1 MMPPTLCG
9 VMLKLWGRIITGPG
23 PRKMLSRGLLDGM
36 VCMRGILGEPGL
48 GWGSM
53 LVLGVSAGRNT
64 VGLGGLDCLTNTG
77 PRALGKLEA
86 GGGGPLVKTVAG
98 GGGPLV
104 NVLS

>member
-1 MMPPTLCG
+1 
-9 VMLKLWGRIITGPG
+9 
-23 PRKMLSRGLLDGM
+23 MLSRGLPEGM
-36 VCMRGILGEPGL
+36 VCMRGILEEL

-53 LVLGVSAGRNT
+53 LVLGASAGRNT

-86 GGGGPLVKTVAG
+86 GGGGPLVKAVAG

-104 NVLS
+104 NGLP